1 MTTKDEIIRMAKE
14 AAQQDGTNP
23 PEKSVTLYAA
33 KSSRFLEKFAAL
45 VAAAEREEC
54 AKVCADLLRQRDAL
68 LAAATQT
75 IEENLHLA
83 DGDVCTLIHLKR
95 GIEAMQKRIKEAK

>member
-1 MTTKDEIIRMAKE
+1 MAQSKR
-14 AAQQDGTNP
+14 
-23 PEKSVTLYAA
+23 KW
-33 KSSRFLEKFAAL
+33 R
-45 VAAAEREEC
+45 
-54 AKVCADLLRQRDAL
+54 ADLLRQRDAL

-95 GIEAMQKRIKEAK
+95 GIEAMQKTPMWVGAINVLERGQRLLACGEDGSGRGGNTATKPTSVKQEDLSTSC